1 LFKKILIANRGEIAV
16 RIIRACKE
24 LGVQSVAIHSDVDT
38 DAMHVK
44 LADESVC
51 VGGALP
57 NLSYLN
63 IPNIMSAIN
72 ITGADAVHPGYGF
85 LSENDKFAK
94 ILHKHEVKF
103 IGPSSKSI
111 LALGNKSNAL
121 KIAYENNLPIL
132 GNKDAQNINS
142 TKEASKIAKEIGMP
156 IVIKAA
162 YGGGGKGMRVFN
174 KESEINQ
181 YFSQLKTEAKN
192 YFGDDTMYAEKF
204 LTNAKHIEFQVIS
217 DPKNKYAKIIGQRD
231 CSIQRKNQKII
242 EEVPSDF
249 VKIKNLDEI
258 EKNIEELLITN
269 EYEGLGTLEFLYQD
283 NQVYF
288 IEMNTRLQVE
298 HPVTEMVSGLDLV
311 SYQIDVAHG
320 GSLPEETEQRGHSLE
335 ARLNAEDAYGG
346 YMPQSGPLLALKWPN
361 LPHVRIDSGVEEGGE
376 ISTHYD
382 SMIAKV
388 IVWGETREIARKR
401 LIHALEETV
410 LLGIK
415 SNQNFLIDILK
426 SDFFI
431 SGDTYTTTVEANEW
445 NAPETPEY
453 IKEFADTLRHQAPT
467 KPREMTSWE
476 TATRR

>member
-1 LFKKILIANRGEIAV
+1 MFKKILIANRGEIAV

-24 LGVQSVAIHSDVDT
+24 LGIQSVAIHSDVDT

-85 LSENDKFAK
+85 LSENDKFAE
-94 ILHKHEVKF
+94 ILGKHEVKF

-121 KIAYENNLPIL
+121 KIADEYNLPIL
-132 GNKDAQNINS
+132 GNKDAKNIND
-142 TKEASKIAKEIGMP
+142 TNEALKIANEIGMP

-242 EEVPSDF
+242 EELPSEF
-249 VKIKNLDEI
+249 VKIKDLDKI
-258 EKNIEELLITN
+258 EKNIEELLISN
-269 EYEGLGTLEFLYQD
+269 KYEGLGTLEFLYQD

-298 HPVTEMVSGLDLV
+298 HPVTEEAYDLDLV
-311 SYQIDVAHG
+311 KNQIMVAAGYKTNLDNLVSNSHTIECRINAENAKDKNVSLLLLDKSSSTKYQIDF
-320 GSLPEETEQRGHSLE
+320 SDDYIFRDLTLE
-335 ARLNAEDAYGG
+335 LVSCNFLEFDKYIDNIALIKIKNKDQNFIGWFFKYTDELNIYSNKI
-346 YMPQSGPLLALKWPN
+346 Y
-361 LPHVRIDSGVEEGGE
+361 E
-376 ISTHYD
+376 IS
-382 SMIAKV
+382 
-388 IVWGETREIARKR
+388 
-401 LIHALEETV
+401 
-410 LLGIK
+410 LL
-415 SNQNFLIDILK
+415 NCTN
-426 SDFFI
+426 
-431 SGDTYTTTVEANEW
+431 
-445 NAPETPEY
+445 
-453 IKEFADTLRHQAPT
+453 
-467 KPREMTSWE
+467 
-476 TATRR
+476 